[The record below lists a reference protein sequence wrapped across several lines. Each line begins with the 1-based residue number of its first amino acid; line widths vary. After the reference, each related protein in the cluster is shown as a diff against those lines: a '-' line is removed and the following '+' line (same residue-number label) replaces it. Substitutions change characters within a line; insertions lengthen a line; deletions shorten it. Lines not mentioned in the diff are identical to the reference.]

1 MGERTRA
8 ERVASLNEALDEIDD
23 LIVVKIGEV
32 DDGPVVQ
39 GARIGEQLPDK
50 VPLTASGYLQA
61 TLSICERVMLAKPT
75 SEGPS

>member
-1 MGERTRA
+1 MPS
-8 ERVASLNEALDEIDD
+8 VLQALARLDKIDD
-23 LIVVKIGEV
+23 QIVIKIGEV

-50 VPLTASGYLQA
+50 VSLPASGHLKA
-61 TLSICERVMLAKPT
+61 ALRMCETAMLAKPT